1 MKKEKIFKIIITIIY
16 FVVAISLFLYFLDS
30 TIHPDAMG
38 INFISSLPLLPISIF
53 LTIYAIK
60 SLINII
66 QNKIKITIL
75 DKIILILFIIILI
88 ITLYLEMVKILVMGE
103 NSYRN

>member
-1 MKKEKIFKIIITIIY
+1 MKKEKIFKIIISIIY
-16 FVVAISLFLYFLDS
+16 VVVAISLFLSFLDS
-30 TIHPDAMG
+30 TIHQDAMG

-53 LTIYAIK
+53 LIMYAIK

-75 DKIILILFIIILI
+75 DKILLILFIIILI
-88 ITLYLEMVKILVMGE
+88 VTLLEKM
-103 NSYRN
+103 